1 MRYEG
6 RLSGEGA
13 KFELLSLGVVGSGT
27 KLKQNRSKQMKENRW
42 EYDKINAMELN
53 EKQSKRNGRYKSKT
67 KSSDRPLASAR
78 HGFAHPRGY
87 PGMGSPGTGPGLT

>member
-13 KFELLSLGVVGSGT
+13 KFERLSLGVVGSGT

-42 EYDKINAMELN
+42 EYDKIDAMELN

-67 KSSDRPLASAR
+67 KSSDRLLAVGSRNDALNGTLEGETNQ
-78 HGFAHPRGY
+78 HTPR
-87 PGMGSPGTGPGLT
+87 